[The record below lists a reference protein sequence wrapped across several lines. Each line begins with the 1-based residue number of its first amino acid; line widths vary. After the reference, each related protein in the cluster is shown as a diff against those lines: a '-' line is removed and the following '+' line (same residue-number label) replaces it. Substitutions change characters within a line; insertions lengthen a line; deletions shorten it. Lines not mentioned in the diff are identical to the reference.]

1 MSLLLPEVTMAILY
15 REGRFLMQLRDDF
28 PHIIYPGVW
37 GFFGGHIETGE
48 NADVGIRRE
57 LLEEIG
63 YVPSQLELFYEKVDS
78 KVRRYFYHGELM
90 VPVSE
95 LQLNEGQDMA
105 LCSVEEIRAG
115 EKYSKRLGKVRS
127 LGKPHQ
133 QALLAFIE
141 NNRTTSRFSMD

>member
-15 REGRFLMQLRDDF
+15 QEGQFLMQLRDDF

-37 GFFGGHIETGE
+37 GFFGGHIEIGE
-48 NADVGIRRE
+48 NADIGIRRE

-63 YVPSQLELFYEKVDS
+63 CVPSQLELFYEEADS
-78 KVRRYFYHGELM
+78 KVRRYFYHGELT
-90 VPVSE
+90 VPVSA

-115 EKYSKRLGKVRS
+115 EKYSARLGEARS

-133 QALLAFIE
+133 QALLTFIDSFIDYE
-141 NNRTTSRFSMD
+141 D

>member
-15 REGRFLMQLRDDF
+15 QEGRFLMQLRDDF

-37 GFFGGHIETGE
+37 GFFGGHIEIGE
-48 NADVGIRRE
+48 NADAGIRRE
-57 LLEEIG
+57 LIEEIG
-63 YVPSQLELFYEKVDS
+63 YVPSQLELLYEEADS
-78 KVRRYFYHGELM
+78 KVRRYCYHGELT
-90 VPVSE
+90 VPVSA

-115 EKYSKRLGKVRS
+115 EKYSERLGAVRS

-133 QALLAFIE
+133 QALLTFLDSATAYE
-141 NNRTTSRFSMD
+141 C